1 MPDRFDKFVHDENIK
16 NFTRQIETE
25 TDPAKLVVLK
35 SLLSEEQTRETSA
48 KSGRANF
55 PAREEVRLSRPA
67 AATSAFS
74 GAVL

>member
-35 SLLSEEQTRETSA
+35 SLLSEEQTRESA
-48 KSGRANF
+48 PPKKK
-55 PAREEVRLSRPA
+55 PA
-67 AATSAFS
+67 
-74 GAVL
+74 